1 MSTELS
7 YEEVQTWRVD
17 ALKTYCR
24 KRNLKVA
31 GSKTELVARVFAASE
46 MGIPVQPTAEELFVR
61 MEAEKAK
68 LLQAPDNIM
77 LPDPLSLQDG
87 WLRENNGITL
97 WPPIFLSDITLY
109 LMEDHPGKDIDFQKR
124 ILNEYKEG
132 KAYCLFDSGFLKEVC
147 YHQVSPE
154 SDYCFLKAK
163 CTHSMKISDT
173 PHTTWVAALKTS
185 GKIFSAYCTCVAG

>member
-7 YEEVQTWRVD
+7 YEEVQSWCID

-31 GSKTELVARVFAASE
+31 GSKTELVAHVFAASE
-46 MGIPVQPTAEELFVR
+46 MGIPVQPTAEELVVR

-77 LPDPLSLQDG
+77 LPAPPSPQDG

-97 WPPIFLSDITLY
+97 WPPLLLSDIILY
-109 LMEDHPGKDIDFQKR
+109 LMEDHPER
-124 ILNEYKEG
+124 TL
-132 KAYCLFDSGFLKEVC
+132 
-147 YHQVSPE
+147 
-154 SDYCFLKAK
+154 
-163 CTHSMKISDT
+163 
-173 PHTTWVAALKTS
+173 TS
-185 GKIFSAYCTCVAG
+185 KNAF